1 MRLVILI
8 ASLLTFAEPSKSN
21 ASDKLGSS
29 CDDLGAL
36 MADPSRQSEPV
47 RFEDIQAKRLISACR
62 AAIASAT
69 KPQDQARFYLQ
80 LGRGQLRDGDS
91 KGAISS
97 FYKSASFA
105 YPAGYFA
112 LGVAYLMGD
121 DVAKDDAKAKEYLL
135 LALENGVIWAAKALN
150 ALHENKA
157 SEFYD
162 VESAENYLTLFQDSR
177 F

>member
-1 MRLVILI
+1 MQLVILI
-8 ASLLTFAEPSKSN
+8 ASLLVLAEPSNSN
-21 ASDKLGSS
+21 ALDPPGSS

-36 MADPSRQSEPV
+36 AADPLRQSEPV
-47 RFEDIQAKRLISACR
+47 KFEGIQAKRLIRACR

-69 KPQDQARFYLQ
+69 KPQNQARHYLQ

-97 FYKSASFA
+97 FHKSASFA

-112 LGVAYLMGD
+112 LGVAYLLGD
-121 DVAKDDAKAKEYLL
+121 DVEKDDAKAKYYLL
-135 LALENGVIWAAKALN
+135 LALENDVTWAAKALS
-150 ALHENKA
+150 ALHQNKA
-157 SEFYD
+157 SEFHD
-162 VESAENYLTLFQDSR
+162 VKRARNYLTLFQNSR

>member
-1 MRLVILI
+1 MKLVILI
-8 ASLLTFAEPSKSN
+8 ASLLVLTEPSNSS
-21 ASDKLGSS
+21 ALDQPGSS

-36 MADPSRQSEPV
+36 AADPLRQSEPV

-62 AAIASAT
+62 TDIESAT
-69 KPQDQARFYLQ
+69 KAQDQARYYLQ

-97 FYKSASFA
+97 FHKSASFA

-112 LGVAYLMGD
+112 LGVAYLLGD
-121 DVAKDDAKAKEYLL
+121 EVEKDDAKANHYLL
-135 LALENGVIWAAKALN
+135 LALDNDVIWAAKALS
-150 ALHENKA
+150 ALHQNKA

-162 VESAENYLTLFQDSR
+162 AKLAQNYLTLFQDSQ

>member
-8 ASLLTFAEPSKSN
+8 ASLLILAEPSNSN
-21 ASDKLGSS
+21 AFDQPGSS

-36 MADPSRQSEPV
+36 AADPLHRSEPI
-47 RFEDIQAKRLISACR
+47 RFEDIQTNRLISACR

-69 KPQDQARFYLQ
+69 EPQDQARYYLQ

-97 FYKSASFA
+97 FHKSASFA

-112 LGVAYLMGD
+112 LGVAYLLGD
-121 DVAKDDAKAKEYLL
+121 DVAKDDAKAKDYLL
-135 LALENGVIWAAKALN
+135 LALDNNVIWAAKALS

-162 VESAENYLTLFQDSR
+162 LGRAENYRTLFQDNR